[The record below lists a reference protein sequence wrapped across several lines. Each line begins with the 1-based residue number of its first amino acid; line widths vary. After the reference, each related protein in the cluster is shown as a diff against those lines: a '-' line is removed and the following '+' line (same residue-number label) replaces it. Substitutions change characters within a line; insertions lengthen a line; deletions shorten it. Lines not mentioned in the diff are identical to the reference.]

1 MVALAFCFFC
11 GVSVFSQYRLVIQ
24 WLYLR
29 CSIPVPGVVVAEPNT
44 WVPQMEG
51 LQQRRIAESQG
62 VLGVCPQETAG
73 TPWIALK
80 KAKKL
85 HEEKKV
91 LWNLKDCNA
100 ADGGFWMEKSESA
113 VKKTSQYRVKKKLS
127 QSFFTQPSIPSMSF
141 SACLF
146 LDKSI

>member
-80 KAKKL
+80 KVKKL

-113 VKKTSQYRVKKKLS
+113 VKKQANTGLKKSYHNL
-127 QSFFTQPSIPSMSF
+127 F
-141 SACLF
+141 SLNQAFQACLF
-146 LDKSI
+146 QHVFF